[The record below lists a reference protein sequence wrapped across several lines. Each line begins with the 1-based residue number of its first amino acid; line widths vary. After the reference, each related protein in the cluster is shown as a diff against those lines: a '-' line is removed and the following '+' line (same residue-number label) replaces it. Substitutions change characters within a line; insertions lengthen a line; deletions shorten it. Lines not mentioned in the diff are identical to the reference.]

1 MLQKHM
7 QKIDEKLIEIKEFTQ
22 REDILTDVD
31 DPVVEENLLE
41 HLSEIRNIIAEVA
54 FMEGYKQGVKEITTE
69 EVRENAVDYLDLNQ
83 FHKLLDQAGIKQK

>member
-31 DPVVEENLLE
+31 DPVV
-41 HLSEIRNIIAEVA
+41 
-54 FMEGYKQGVKEITTE
+54 
-69 EVRENAVDYLDLNQ
+69 
-83 FHKLLDQAGIKQK
+83 